1 MLLEDFL
8 NNMSQLYQNKYRI
21 PSSRL
26 QHWDYRSDGAYFITS
41 CTQNRRHYF
50 GEIENNEMQLN
61 TIGKLAHQYW
71 EEIPQHFPHI
81 ELGNFII
88 MPNHVHG
95 ILIVNHPI
103 SASAFSRS
111 YYPRWKII

>member
-41 CTQNRRHYF
+41 CTQNRKHYF
-50 GEIENNEMQLN
+50 GEIENIQN
-61 TIGKLAHQYW
+61 Y
-71 EEIPQHFPHI
+71 
-81 ELGNFII
+81 
-88 MPNHVHG
+88 
-95 ILIVNHPI
+95 IVNNPLNWGKDK
-103 SASAFSRS
+103 FSS
-111 YYPRWKII
+111 KK